1 MVRVIIADDEV
12 RICQL
17 IIKLIDWEKL
27 EMCLVGT
34 AHNGVEALALA
45 EKEKPDIVIT
55 DIRMPG
61 CDGLEM
67 IEKIKRIRN
76 DVEFIIISGYGEFEY
91 AKKAIALGV
100 QEYLLKPINQNELLK
115 SLMKVIACVNRKNDQ
130 IDLEKD
136 YVMMLK
142 DDVSKTRQWFLNDLM
157 FINARSYHEHR
168 LCDINETYHFEFREG
183 LFSVACIKID
193 QAAKIDSPSLQQLMD
208 EMTARL
214 TASIQNL
221 VHEGEVV
228 RKQRTLYLIMNYSS
242 DQKSNM
248 KETLHQI
255 LKQSNQM
262 EGRKQGFVV
271 TIAIG
276 EEKQSLNG
284 LVESLGSASLLA
296 EDRIVTGSGSVIM
309 PNHQMMDQAVVDH
322 LYHGFSKAL
331 TLQIEHLD
339 MEGVER
345 AIEGF
350 KNEIA
355 QIPIGGAY
363 LKQMIHE
370 TIQLFH
376 RTMKSSHTHFSI
388 VSEKENV
395 LIRRLEQAGS
405 MDELF
410 EALSFHITSSI
421 SAFIEDGSRSGLKS
435 IRQAKKYI
443 EENYM
448 NPLTLE
454 EVGTHIGFN
463 SCYFSSVFKKETGSS
478 FIEYLSKTRIEK
490 AKVLLKESDL
500 RILDVSLMVG
510 YNDVKYFTKSFKKHT
525 GLQPNEYRK
534 IFA

>member
-17 IIKLIDWEKL
+17 IIKLIEWEKH

-34 AHNGVEALALA
+34 AHNGVEALALV

-67 IEKIKRIRN
+67 IEKIKKIRN

-115 SLMKVIACVNRKNDQ
+115 SLMKVITCVNKKNDQ

-142 DDVSKTRQWFLNDLM
+142 DDVSKTRQSFLNDLM

-168 LCDINETYHFEFREG
+168 LCEINETYHFNFREG
-183 LFSVACIKID
+183 LFGVACIKID
-193 QAAKIDSPSLQQLMD
+193 QESENGSLSLQNLMD

-221 VHEGEVV
+221 VYEGEVV

-242 DQKSNM
+242 EQKNNM
-248 KETLHQI
+248 EEELNQI
-255 LKQSNQM
+255 LEQSNQM

-276 EEKQSLNG
+276 EEKGDLNG
-284 LVESLGSASLLA
+284 LVESLGSASQLV
-296 EDRIVTGSGSVIM
+296 EDRIVTGRGSVIM
-309 PNHQMMDQAVVDH
+309 PKHQMMDQAVVDH
-322 LYHGFSKAL
+322 LYHRFSKKFIPK
-331 TLQIEHLD
+331 IEHLD
-339 MEGVER
+339 LEGIER
-345 AIEGF
+345 AIGAF
-350 KNEIA
+350 KKEIE
-355 QIPIGGAY
+355 QVPISGAY
-363 LKQMIHE
+363 LKQMVQE
-370 TIQLFH
+370 TLH
-376 RTMKSSHTHFSI
+376 LYEMTMKSSHSHFSTAI
-388 VSEKENV
+388 EHENV
-395 LIRRLEQAGS
+395 LIRRLEQAS
-405 MDELF
+405 SVDELF
-410 EALSFHITSSI
+410 EALSFHITTSI

-448 NPLTLE
+448 NQLTLE

-463 SCYFSSVFKKETGSS
+463 ACYFSSVFKKETGSS
-478 FIEYLSKTRIEK
+478 FVEYLSKTRIEK
-490 AKVLLKESDL
+490 AKALLKESDL

-534 IFA
+534 IFS